1 MYSHSFYGELWG
13 TLMHSDLESWLHNI
27 DDDGS
32 MVHETPSL
40 EEEEK
45 LIELHQL
52 SHDSHAFN
60 VVDTIHK
67 M

>member
-1 MYSHSFYGELWG
+1 
-13 TLMHSDLESWLHNI
+13 MHSDLESWLHHIN
-27 DDDGS
+27 DDSS

-45 LIELHQL
+45 LHQL